1 MRFVNISEKNIPLL
15 KEFIEKMGEARLS
28 FRYFQTRSIEVVK
41 NHLLTVLLLDSS
53 EDPIAYG
60 HLDPEKDVIWLGICV
75 LPEYK
80 GKGYGNKMM
89 EHLLKCAVKLNVDS
103 ISLTVDNNNLSAI
116 KLYEKFK
123 FKIEAEVKNY
133 LRYKLTLS
141 N

>member
-1 MRFVNISEKNIPLL
+1 
-15 KEFIEKMGEARLS
+15 
-28 FRYFQTRSIEVVK
+28 
-41 NHLLTVLLLDSS
+41 
-53 EDPIAYG
+53 
-60 HLDPEKDVIWLGICV
+60 
-75 LPEYK
+75 
-80 GKGYGNKMM
+80 M